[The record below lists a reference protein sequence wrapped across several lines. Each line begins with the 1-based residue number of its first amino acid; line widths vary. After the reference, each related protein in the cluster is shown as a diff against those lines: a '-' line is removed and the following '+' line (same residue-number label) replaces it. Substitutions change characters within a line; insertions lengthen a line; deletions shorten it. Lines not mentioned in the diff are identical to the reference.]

1 MVMPTPP
8 WERASRRRTARA
20 PLSRDAIVDAALVVL
35 ARDGA
40 SAVTMRRVAEQL
52 GTGPASLYAHV
63 NAKEELEN
71 AVFDRVAGE
80 VALPVPDARRWREQ
94 VKEMLTNAMQT
105 YSRYPGVATFAFARV
120 PYGPNALA
128 HTETLL
134 ELLRLGGVED
144 RVAAFAADLLHQYVM
159 ANAYEE
165 GMRPV
170 GDHDAAMA
178 EYRQLHDYFK
188 SLPASRFPNTLRLA
202 DALFDV
208 GQDRFDFGLD
218 ILLAGLTGYATPK
231 PSSMDS

>member
-1 MVMPTPP
+1 MPTPP
-8 WERASRRRTARA
+8 WERVSRRRPARA

-35 ARDGA
+35 ARDSA
-40 SAVTMRRVAEQL
+40 AAVTMRRVADEL

-63 NAKEELEN
+63 NDKEELEN
-71 AVFDRVAGE
+71 AVFDRIAGE
-80 VALPVPDARRWREQ
+80 VPLPVPDAARWREQ
-94 VKEMLTNAMQT
+94 VKELLTNSMQT
-105 YSRYPGVATFAFARV
+105 YTRYPGVAAFAFARI
-120 PYGPNALA
+120 PYGPHALA
-128 HTETLL
+128 HSEALL

-165 GMRPV
+165 GSRYA
-170 GDHDAAMA
+170 DHDDAMR
-178 EYRQLHDYFK
+178 EYQQLHDYFK
-188 SLPASRFPNTLRLA
+188 SLPASRFPNVVRLA

-218 ILLAGLTGYATPK
+218 ILLTGLTAYATPN